1 MWVSVA
7 PSLIAISPPRAVS
20 DEQQAVA
27 HSEQADGGNGF
38 SQDVSDFHF
47 GFSYQNGGSSPG

>member
-1 MWVSVA
+1 
-7 PSLIAISPPRAVS
+7 VS